1 MVRTNYSF
9 ENESINSHNVVIVN
23 NSSRNFRKLKNVL
36 EMRIVNYWLFT
47 EPKTDSTSTKF
58 KKHYKVF
65 KSFLIR
71 SQRYFLVLVMLQNKS
86 LESVV

>member
-1 MVRTNYSF
+1 
-9 ENESINSHNVVIVN
+9 
-23 NSSRNFRKLKNVL
+23 
-36 EMRIVNYWLFT
+36 MRIVNYWLFT

-65 KSFLIR
+65 KSFLI
-71 SQRYFLVLVMLQNKS
+71 VMLQKKS

>member
-1 MVRTNYSF
+1 
-9 ENESINSHNVVIVN
+9 
-23 NSSRNFRKLKNVL
+23 
-36 EMRIVNYWLFT
+36 MRIVNYWLFT